1 MPFVI
6 RPRRID
12 FMLLAMWQARHV
24 YGSLANT
31 RRLMKT
37 YDSDKTQ
44 TTLRQHIVSDSSY
57 RHSV

>member
-12 FMLLAMWQARHV
+12 FMLLAMWQARLV

-44 TTLRQHIVSDSSY
+44 TTLRQHIVSDSGY
-57 RHSV
+57 RHSA